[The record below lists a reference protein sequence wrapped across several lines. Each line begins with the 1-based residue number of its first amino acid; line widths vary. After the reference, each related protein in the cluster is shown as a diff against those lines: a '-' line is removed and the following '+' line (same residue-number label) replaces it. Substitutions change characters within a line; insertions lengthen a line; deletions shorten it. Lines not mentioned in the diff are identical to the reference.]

1 MPHQSLSSRRVV
13 ALGGGHGLSASL
25 RALRRVTS
33 ELTAVVGVSD
43 NGGSSGRLRTEF
55 NIVPPGDLRMAL
67 AALCDDDTWGETWA
81 RVLQHRFSSSGD
93 LDGHSLGNLLI
104 TALWQETGDIVA
116 GLDWVARLLDAQGKV
131 LPLCVEPLDVVGNVV
146 TPQGPQRIIGQV
158 EVATTQFAID
168 SVELQPQ
175 NPQVCTQAVN
185 AVMEAEAVVLGPGSW
200 FTSVLTHFEVPEM
213 KQALTST
220 PAQRVLVLNIAPQAG
235 ETDGYRAEKYLDV
248 LFSSQPDFRLDHVIA
263 DVETVVDRQRL
274 DAAAA
279 KLGAVVTYEHLR
291 DEDSALPVHN
301 SKKLASAFDSV
312 FEHGKMSKWQ

>member
-1 MPHQSLSSRRVV
+1 MPHLSLSTRRVV

-43 NGGSSGRLRTEF
+43 NGGSSGRLRSEF

-104 TALWQETGDIVA
+104 TALWQETGDIVV

-131 LPLCVEPLDVVGNVV
+131 LPLCVEPLDVVGHVRTPNGPENVL
-146 TPQGPQRIIGQV
+146 GQV
-158 EVATTQFAID
+158 EVATTSYPIE
-168 SVELQPQ
+168 SIELVPS
-175 NPQVCTQAVN
+175 NPTVCIQAVN
-185 AVMEAEAVVLGPGSW
+185 AVSQADSVVLGPGSW

-213 KQALTST
+213 KQALLETS
-220 PAQRVLVLNIAPQAG
+220 AQRVLVLNIAPQVG
-235 ETDGYRAEKYLDV
+235 ETDGYGAHRYLEV
-248 LFSSQPDFRLDHVIA
+248 LHRSQPDFRLDHVIA
-263 DVETVVDRQRL
+263 DLETVSDRSAL

-279 KLGAVVTYEHLR
+279 QMGAIVEYAHLR
-291 DEDSALPVHN
+291 DDQTDKPVHEA
-301 SKKLASAFDSV
+301 KKLASAFDSV
-312 FEHGKMSKWQ
+312 FTHGKISTWQ